1 MISDEQYSQ
10 LEMLALA
17 GMTPREC
24 AVYFEADA
32 DVFENLCNDD
42 RTLYHH
48 HYHKG
53 KMKAEVEL
61 NMKIHDSA
69 MNGNAAMVNH
79 YQQIMRAK
87 QIEGIKQKHLY
98 GED

>member
-24 AVYFEADA
+24 AVFFETDADDFEA
-32 DVFENLCNDD
+32 LCNNEY
-42 RTLYHH
+42 TLEYR
-48 HYHKG
+48 HYQKG
-53 KMKAEVEL
+53 KMKAEIEL
-61 NMKIHDSA
+61 NMKVHESA
-69 MNGNAAMVNH
+69 LNGNAAMVNH
-79 YQQIMRAK
+79 YHQIMRAK